1 MVFWTHNHQFSLT
14 LLPSISSLDR
24 DRIDFSSHM
33 TSLDV
38 LQLIYALA
46 VVWTRLQPC
55 FYMHGFGAHNRLNCV
70 TLAPPISSLDRDKID
85 FSSPMTLL
93 DVLELIYALAVV

>member
-14 LLPSISSLDR
+14 LLPPISSLDR

-38 LQLIYALA
+38 LELIYALA
-46 VVWTRLQPC
+46 VVWTRLQPSLL
-55 FYMHGFGAHNRLNCV
+55 MHGVWVHNRLKCV
-70 TLAPPISSLDRDKID
+70 SLAPPISSLDRDRID
-85 FSSPMTLL
+85 FSSL
-93 DVLELIYALAVV
+93 